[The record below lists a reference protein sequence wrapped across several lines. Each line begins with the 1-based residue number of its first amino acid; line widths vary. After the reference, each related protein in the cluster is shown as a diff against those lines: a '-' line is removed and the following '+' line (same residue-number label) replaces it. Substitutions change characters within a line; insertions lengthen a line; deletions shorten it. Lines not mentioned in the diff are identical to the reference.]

1 MVRNIT
7 VGELADALVEMG
19 ARGRIIAGI
28 AGPPGVGKS
37 TLCAQ
42 LSELINQRLP
52 SGSVILPMD
61 GFHYDD
67 RVLSQLGLLHR
78 KGAPET
84 FDAGGFLATLKR
96 VREQREES
104 VAVPVFDRKLELSRA
119 GGRLI
124 RRHTPIVL
132 VEGNYVLLDADPW
145 RHTGPLL
152 DVGVMLRAEEAE
164 LERRLRARWAGLGV
178 GVAETEQRIRN
189 NDMVNGSLVLQHSRQ
204 PDYMLDTGA
213 D

>member
-1 MVRNIT
+1 MGRNIT
-7 VGELADALVEMG
+7 VDELADTLVEMG
-19 ARGRIIAGI
+19 AGGRIIAGI

-42 LSELINQRLP
+42 LSERINQRLP

-67 RVLSQLGLLHR
+67 RVLSQLDLLHR

-84 FDAGGFLATLKR
+84 FDVGGFLATLRR
-96 VREQREES
+96 VREQREEA
-104 VAVPVFDRKLELSRA
+104 VAVPVFDRELELSRA

-124 RRHTPIVL
+124 RRQTPIVL

-145 RHTGPLL
+145 QHTGPLL
-152 DVGVMLRAEEAE
+152 DVGVMLQAEEAE
-164 LERRLRARWAGLGV
+164 LERRLRERWAEHGIGADEV
-178 GVAETEQRIRN
+178 ERRVRG
-189 NDMVNGSLVLQHSRQ
+189 NDLVNGSLVSGKSRQ
-204 PDYMLDTGA
+204 PDYVIDTGA
-213 D
+213 V